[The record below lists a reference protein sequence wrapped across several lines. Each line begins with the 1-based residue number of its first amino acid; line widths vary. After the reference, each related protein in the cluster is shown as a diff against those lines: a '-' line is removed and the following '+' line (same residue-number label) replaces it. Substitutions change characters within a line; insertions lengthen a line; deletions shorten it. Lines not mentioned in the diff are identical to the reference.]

1 MFFDVG
7 IALIYFFIVVVSN
20 TVADLA
26 FAFIVVFFVPGVS
39 LVFVIIFEFLDAGV
53 VFFAG
58 LNIVVV
64 LIIILFGTD
73 IFLVAILVVVILGFA
88 DFNYFYCCY
97 NNYCYHFLPSRQL
110 HVQSN
115 NRNTRTK
122 M

>member
-53 VFFAG
+53 VFF
-58 LNIVVV
+58 
-64 LIIILFGTD
+64 
-73 IFLVAILVVVILGFA
+73 
-88 DFNYFYCCY
+88 
-97 NNYCYHFLPSRQL
+97 SR
-110 HVQSN
+110 S
-115 NRNTRTK
+115 
-122 M
+122 

>member
-1 MFFDVG
+1 MQVLFF
-7 IALIYFFIVVVSN
+7 F
-20 TVADLA
+20 
-26 FAFIVVFFVPGVS
+26 P
-39 LVFVIIFEFLDAGV
+39 
-53 VFFAG
+53 G